1 MLIKFLYKNH
11 KGVEFRF
18 GEGCV
23 LANRHDLYDY
33 SWDAAMVGNRV
44 GRLERSSGTHTVPL
58 LFVSSSAAAVN
69 TALDEL
75 IDLAE
80 SDVTA
85 GESGTI
91 IINDYHY
98 RCYITT
104 VQHAEWLPDGG
115 YCEVTLTVQPDGGV
129 WTKEMPAKPFNSSDS
144 PVVLEGDDDL
154 SQPLK
159 QYAQQTVDP
168 ETNYGC
174 LIYGAEVRDEQLMT
188 QSNMSWMYAEG
199 NDHKQINVKSI
210 CKMRLSIYG
219 PVTLT
224 NGVSITIGSQV
235 YSFGG
240 AGCPVSIG
248 AGEKMILDQMQQ
260 TIEKEDAYGVRTNA
274 FAVWMDTSRDLF
286 APLAAGQHEVTWSG
300 FSFYLTL
307 IEERSAPRWL

>member
-33 SWDAAMVGNRV
+33 SWDATMVGNRV
-44 GRLERSSGTHTVPL
+44 GRLERSSGTHTIPL
-58 LFVSSSAAAVN
+58 IFVSSSAAAVN
-69 TALDEL
+69 AAIDDL

-91 IINDYHY
+91 IINEYHY
-98 RCYITT
+98 RCYITA

-129 WTKEMPAKPFNSSDS
+129 WTKELPAKPFNSVTSS
-144 PVVLEGDDDL
+144 LVLNNESEIL
-154 SQPLK
+154 QPLK
-159 QYAQQTVDP
+159 QYAD
-168 ETNYGC
+168 ETIVETDYLC
-174 LIYGAEVRDEQLMT
+174 LLYGAEDLTDQDA
-188 QSNMSWMYAEG
+188 MSWTYAES
-199 NDHKQINVKSI
+199 NEHRQIDVKNT

-219 PVTLT
+219 PITLAL
-224 NGVSITIGSQV
+224 GISITIGAQV

-240 AGCPVSIG
+240 TGCTVSIG
-248 AGEKMILDQMQQ
+248 NGEKLILDQQRQ
-260 TIEKEDAYGVRTNA
+260 TIEKEDANGVRTNA
-274 FAVWMDTSRDLF
+274 FAAWMDTGNDLF
-286 APLAAGQHEVTWSG
+286 SPLPAGQHEVTWSG

-307 IEERSAPRWL
+307 IEERSSPRWL